1 MAKTGS
7 RQADEICAPLRLT
20 DAQYRALEAT
30 ARGEVYRT
38 YNSITYTLTGPCR
51 SQPLWVLARAEL
63 IADPPNAEQYGRHQM
78 MLTAKGRAALKR
90 EEAHGIRT
98 AQELDKD

>member
-1 MAKTGS
+1 
-7 RQADEICAPLRLT
+7 
-20 DAQYRALEAT
+20 
-30 ARGEVYRT
+30 
-38 YNSITYTLTGPCR
+38 
-51 SQPLWVLARAEL
+51 LWVLARAEL

-78 MLTAKGRAALKR
+78 MLTARGRAALKR